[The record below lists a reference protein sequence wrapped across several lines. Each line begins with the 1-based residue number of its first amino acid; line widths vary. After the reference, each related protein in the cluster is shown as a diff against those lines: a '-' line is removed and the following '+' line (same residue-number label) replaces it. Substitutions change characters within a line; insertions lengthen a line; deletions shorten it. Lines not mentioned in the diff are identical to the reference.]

1 MLTPPPR
8 GSLLGFFTAR
18 PPTAISLSLPAI
30 HAARPF
36 LVFLRSARRTNW
48 KRWLRI
54 AVSRLYRARSK
65 SRLTWWTGPTTRPSG
80 TRSSTAQSTSKRTRM
95 SATESWQSKPGRFR
109 VLSSPAN
116 EKKRRNLY
124 IFAWAHTHA
133 PIGKKTNRPCPSVR
147 PGSGVLTS
155 CVGVCPSLSMS
166 ASAVHIKTSTSNTRA
181 TRPQPVVCV
190 CPSLL
195 LTTLTLHS
203 QHYKTCRFS

>member
-116 EKKRRNLY
+116 EKKKEEICIYLLGHTRTRQLERKLTVRVRPSVPVVGFSLVVLVCVLVSLCPRLLY
-124 IFAWAHTHA
+124 I
-133 PIGKKTNRPCPSVR
+133 
-147 PGSGVLTS
+147 
-155 CVGVCPSLSMS
+155 
-166 ASAVHIKTSTSNTRA
+166 
-181 TRPQPVVCV
+181 
-190 CPSLL
+190 
-195 LTTLTLHS
+195 
-203 QHYKTCRFS
+203 